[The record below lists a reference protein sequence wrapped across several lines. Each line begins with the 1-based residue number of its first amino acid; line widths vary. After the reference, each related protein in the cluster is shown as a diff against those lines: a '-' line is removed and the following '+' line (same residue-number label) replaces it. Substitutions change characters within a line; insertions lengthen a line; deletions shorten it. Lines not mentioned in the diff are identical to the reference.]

1 MSIYAKN
8 DKNAM
13 MMMMAVVVVVVMM
26 IIIMMM
32 MMMVVVMAI
41 NCSYSETNE
50 GERIGPN
57 RVSSGGRV
65 SSC

>member
-13 MMMMAVVVVVVMM
+13 MMMMMVVVVVV
-26 IIIMMM
+26 
-32 MMMVVVMAI
+32 AI

-50 GERIGPN
+50 GESVHMIE
-57 RVSSGGRV
+57 
-65 SSC
+65 

>member
-13 MMMMAVVVVVVMM
+13 MMMMAVVVVVVVVMM

-50 GERIGPN
+50 ERMY
-57 RVSSGGRV
+57 RTE
-65 SSC
+65 